1 MSHFVNYIPGG
12 RFITIAICFIQKF
25 TIISSFGPIFLFR
38 KIFAKVF
45 ISLVVLCFFTPRLK
59 SRRGIAMSM
68 SVRPSLPPSVCR
80 HFTLL
85 AVQGAFLHQLSPF
98 LVCRLVIRLFC
109 GSFNDFEKNL
119 IFWVKNGKIR
129 YGKYAFLVQISF

>member
-1 MSHFVNYIPGG
+1 MGGHLVPTIAAIVLLKMSHFVNYIPGG

-68 SVRPSLPPSVCR
+68 SVRPSVPPSLPPYVDIS
-80 HFTLL
+80 HF
-85 AVQGAFLHQLSPF
+85 
-98 LVCRLVIRLFC
+98 
-109 GSFNDFEKNL
+109 
-119 IFWVKNGKIR
+119 
-129 YGKYAFLVQISF
+129 